1 MHHFHTQKDTKK
13 WQLIYFQSHVKTSRH
28 IIKVLSEPKEE
39 KTYRWPN
46 GLDIDAEIQEE

>member
-1 MHHFHTQKDTKK
+1 MAVNN
-13 WQLIYFQSHVKTSRH
+13 FQSHVKTSRH

-39 KTYRWPN
+39 KTHRWPN